1 MTAGEQAD
9 LDALLDA
16 TLAHVLASDQ
26 NFAAEKLEA
35 DRLLSHWCLYVDV
48 FRSTYGR
55 APVLYDFFCGQRTVT
70 QAAALAGCHV
80 VGFDQSPPSRH
91 FGNLP

>member
-16 TLAHVLASDQ
+16 TLAHVLATDQ
-26 NFAAEKLEA
+26 TFAAEKLEA
-35 DRLLSHWCLYVDV
+35 DRLLSHWRLYVDV

-55 APVLYDFFCGQRTVT
+55 APVLYDFFCGQGT
-70 QAAALAGCHV
+70 
-80 VGFDQSPPSRH
+80 
-91 FGNLP
+91 